1 MNISFPGT
9 LPNSVK
15 QPHLFCTNAP
25 RCHRNRINKVHVTA
39 CSKFE
44 GNSADILQ
52 APFLSSDKGL
62 STNNDIMKLFNDA
75 QQNILYLNKQRLVAM
90 EELKRVRREKELLL
104 ARLGQLEA
112 ESQSSTAEC
121 EFLKQ
126 KFSLMETAA
135 MAGGAWNL
143 ANKDKSK
150 VKGDP
155 PSIFSE
161 MLLRIDLMVL
171 SGAISTAQASEMRSL
186 VTNKDPILAETF
198 YNLKHMSEKELLV
211 GLLPL
216 LDRKRRQAL
225 HIVQICTEMAPLTDA
240 GAVASHVTDLCRA
253 LRRRNYLV
261 EVVLPKYECMDL
273 SHVQGLKEAS
283 TEFNAYFGGKW
294 HRNKIWTG
302 TVYGIAVT
310 FIEPFHLGG
319 FFTRENLYG
328 YNDDFERFT
337 YFCRASLEYLVKSGK
352 QPDILHLHNWHTA
365 SVAPLFWDIFVHQG
379 LGSTRILFT
388 CHDFK
393 YQCVEEPRKLGLC
406 GLDPERL
413 HRRDRLQDN
422 LQPRLVNLL
431 KGGIVYSNKVVM
443 ISTPFA
449 NSIMENKGSYGLES
463 TLMIHK
469 DKIISVPYGLDDTI
483 WNPAMDKYLPA
494 KFSAED
500 LSGKGK
506 CRTALRRCVGLYEA
520 QAVTAIVGCVCL
532 DISDADLIFIKS
544 ALTSAFRNGAQ
555 FVLMGASKTP
565 RIQASLEKLQK
576 DFKENCRVIA
586 KHDEAL
592 LHLVVAGSDIL
603 LCSSFHDPQNQIM
616 LKALKYGALPI
627 LRSGNEENGIW
638 NKETE
643 SFMLRFNPD
652 VAVSLT
658 EAINHM
664 KDDPVGWANMVKR
677 GMMKDF
683 SWDAECAERY
693 GDAYWSIHEL

>member
-1 MNISFPGT
+1 
-9 LPNSVK
+9 
-15 QPHLFCTNAP
+15 
-25 RCHRNRINKVHVTA
+25 
-39 CSKFE
+39 
-44 GNSADILQ
+44 
-52 APFLSSDKGL
+52 
-62 STNNDIMKLFNDA
+62 
-75 QQNILYLNKQRLVAM
+75 M

-112 ESQSSTAEC
+112 ESQSNVAEC
-121 EFLKQ
+121 EVLKQ
-126 KFSLMETAA
+126 KLSLMETAA
-135 MAGGAWNL
+135 TAGGAWNL

-161 MLLRIDLMVL
+161 ILLRIDLMVL
-171 SGAISTAQASEMRSL
+171 SGAVSTAQASEMRSL
-186 VTNKDPILAETF
+186 VANRDPVLAETF
-198 YNLKHMSEKELLV
+198 YNLKHTSDKELLA
-211 GLLPL
+211 GLIPL
-216 LDRKRRQAL
+216 LDRKRWQAL
-225 HIVQICTEMAPLTDA
+225 HVVHICTEMAPLTNT
-240 GAVASHVTDLCRA
+240 GAVASHVTELCRA

-261 EVVLPKYECMDL
+261 EVVLPKYKCMDL
-273 SHVQGLKEAS
+273 SQVQGLKEAS
-283 TEFNAYFGGKW
+283 TEFNSYFGGKW

-302 TVYGIAVT
+302 TVYGVAVT

-319 FFTRENLYG
+319 LFTREHLYG
-328 YNDDFERFT
+328 YNDDLERFT

-352 QPDILHLHNWHTA
+352 QPDVLHLHNWHTA

-413 HRRDRLQDN
+413 HRPDRLQDN

-443 ISTPFA
+443 ISTPCA
-449 NSIMENKGSYGLES
+449 NSIMENKASYGLET
-463 TLMIHK
+463 TLTIHK

-494 KFSAED
+494 NFSAED
-500 LSGKGK
+500 LSGKRK

-520 QAVTAIVGCVCL
+520 QEVITIVGCVCL
-532 DISDADLIFIKS
+532 DISDTELIFIKS
-544 ALTSAFRNGAQ
+544 ALQSVLSNGAQ

-565 RIQASLEKLQK
+565 RIQAGLEKLQK
-576 DFKENCRVIA
+576 DFKDNVRVIV

-603 LCSSFHDPQNQIM
+603 LCSSFHDPENQIM

-627 LRSGNEENGIW
+627 FRSGNEENGRW
-638 NKETE
+638 NLETE
-643 SFMLRFNPD
+643 SYMLHFNPD

-664 KDDPVGWANMVKR
+664 KNNPVDWTNMVKR
-677 GMMKDF
+677 GMVKDF
-683 SWDAECAERY
+683 SWDAESTERY
-693 GDAYWSIHEL
+693 SDAYWSIHEL